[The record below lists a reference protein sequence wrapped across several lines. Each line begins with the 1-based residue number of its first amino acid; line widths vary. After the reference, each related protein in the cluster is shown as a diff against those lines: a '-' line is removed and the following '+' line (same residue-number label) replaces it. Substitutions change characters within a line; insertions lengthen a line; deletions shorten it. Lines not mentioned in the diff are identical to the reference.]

1 MGWFGNSKLG
11 KARRALARELAEA
24 GLWAHLS
31 PDIRDAGQLAVAAG
45 RFPFSFEHLGETVMF
60 SMDGENLAEGGV
72 EEFLQTISPELE
84 RHGLPLET
92 DINPG
97 NVDPADEA
105 SYLIGINGVICV
117 ILTEEEDDSP
127 YSWYLAAVRPLMVVN
142 DLLGRAGSAVRMF
155 TLSVGE
161 NDGSALL
168 LDPRIPAAM
177 RESGLFEDRDIPAYP
192 SDNIPVNPLV

>member
-1 MGWFGNSKLG
+1 MRWFGNSKVRE
-11 KARRALARELAEA
+11 ARRALAWELAEA
-24 GLWAHLS
+24 GLWAHLP
-31 PDIRDAGQLAVAAG
+31 PDIRDAEQRAVAAG
-45 RFPFSFEHLGETVMF
+45 GFPLYTEHLRGTMF
-60 SMDGENLAEGGV
+60 DLDGEDLAEGGV